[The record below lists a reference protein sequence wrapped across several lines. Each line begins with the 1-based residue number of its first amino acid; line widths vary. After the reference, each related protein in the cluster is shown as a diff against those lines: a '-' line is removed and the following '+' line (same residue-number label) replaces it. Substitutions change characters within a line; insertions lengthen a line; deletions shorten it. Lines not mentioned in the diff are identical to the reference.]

1 MERYVMPIKKEGRE
15 KEEYEWPDLEVRLS
29 QNPKAGFGLYAK
41 TSLHKN
47 TFIPYYGTEVKRKL
61 VKSDDDNVYLVEIEP
76 NFYIDGSPENRDVST
91 GTVRL
96 GENGKSIAAMANEP
110 ARGHM
115 ANAVL
120 VTMGERHQVTGA
132 FVHLIT
138 TRRIR
143 RGEEITADYNFN
155 EDAPPR
161 SYSKGLAAIW

>member
-1 MERYVMPIKKEGRE
+1 MPLKKEGDNG
-15 KEEYEWPDLEVRLS
+15 YEWPDLEVKLS

-47 TFIPYYGTEVKRKL
+47 TFIPYVGTELKRKL
-61 VKSDDDNVYLVEIEP
+61 RESDDDNVYLVEIEP
-76 NFYIDGSPENRDVST
+76 EFYIDGSPDERNLKT
-91 GTVRL
+91 GTIRL
-96 GENGKSIAAMANEP
+96 GQNGKAIASMANEP
-110 ARGHM
+110 PRGHM

-120 VTMGERHQVTGA
+120 VTMGERHPVTGA

-143 RGEEITADYNFN
+143 RGEEITVDYNFG
-155 EDAPPR
+155 EDARPR